1 MNFPIFNIKELQ
13 GARFAPLLGT
23 LTKIENLRN
32 LANFGPKTK
41 LIPKVGWLRSVNMQ
55 KLKKIGSAKKNQG
68 TPEKRQYRVRE
79 YHAKNVNFDPSLLPA
94 KNRYGHENALVRQS
108 L

>member
-41 LIPKVGWLRSVNMQ
+41 LILKVGWLRSVNMQ
-55 KLKKIGSAKKNQG
+55 KFKKLAQPKKNQG
-68 TPEKRQYRVRE
+68 TPEKRQCRMRE
-79 YHAKNVNFDPSLLPA
+79 NRAKKIQL
-94 KNRYGHENALVRQS
+94 
-108 L
+108 